1 MTPRPLVP
9 RCPGQHDLGQT
20 FSRSTLILN
29 RNWRP
34 SDVVGL
40 LGDAETPAPHQEFP
54 REVIAQGRDRFC
66 LSRVLLAEI
75 ADVSL
80 NRHLEPQ
87 LQNARDLVIRG
98 RGVHLRSGA
107 GEWRTLMRSDIA
119 KEGAEIEVACPAL
132 GKSTR
137 RTVAT
142 VGLIWDDIALVTLT
156 PTPLEEKAGMRSRP
170 SLQRAQGERATS
182 LAL

>member
-1 MTPRPLVP
+1 MTPHLLVP

-34 SDVVGL
+34 SDVKDL
-40 LGDAETPAPHQEFP
+40 LGNAETPAPHQEFP

-80 NRHLEPQ
+80 NRHLEPL
-87 LQNARDLVIRG
+87 LQSARELVVRG

-119 KEGAEIEVACPAL
+119 QEGAVIEVACPAL

-137 RTVAT
+137 RTVASL
-142 VGLIWDDIALVTLT
+142 GLTWEDITLVTLT
-156 PTPLEEKAGMRSRP
+156 PTLLEEKAGMRSLP
-170 SLQRAQGERATS
+170 SLQRA
-182 LAL
+182 